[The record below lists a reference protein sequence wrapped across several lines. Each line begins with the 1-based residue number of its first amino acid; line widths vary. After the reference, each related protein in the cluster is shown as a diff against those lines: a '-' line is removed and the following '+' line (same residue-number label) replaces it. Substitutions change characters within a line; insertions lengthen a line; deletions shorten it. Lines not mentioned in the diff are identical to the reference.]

1 MDVFDLFTK
10 NGTAEEWMPQYFKLQ
25 IRNLNGNIY
34 TLLLLTKTIAAF
46 VMPLHNHRFWHGL
59 DKRKLG
65 CMIHKMRNL
74 KSLMQHVSTFKA
86 KNST

>member
-10 NGTAEEWMPQYFKLQ
+10 NGTAKEWKPQYFKLQ

-34 TLLLLTKTIAAF
+34 TFLLLTKTRAAF

-59 DKRKLG
+59 DGRKLG
-65 CMIHKMRNL
+65 CMIHKDE
-74 KSLMQHVSTFKA
+74 KPKVHDAACQHIESQE
-86 KNST
+86 